1 MFFQCGTSLG
11 KAYLCGLSQHLSNV
25 GTCEILSLLLDLS
38 TEGND

>member
-25 GTCEILSLLLDLS
+25 GQAHITIL
-38 TEGND
+38 